1 VTDQRK
7 KMDLIDNLFKILILR
22 RIIIRSSIIIFSL
35 FSGFY
40 CLSGQV
46 TIRIFANQTPGSA
59 LFSVTGGEYKLNYF
73 PGGAETLKQGEL
85 VLILKYNERIAV
97 KTIKSTGFICDSV
110 LLSDITGN
118 SAFTLR
124 HNSQVPVRQSY
135 SGDLK
140 CFTDFG
146 TLIFLNTLDIDSY
159 IAGVVRTEG
168 GSGRSMEYLKTQAVI
183 ARTYMYKYF
192 SKHAA
197 DKYNLCDN
205 THCQAFNGVVN
216 DSLIR
221 KAVEGTK
228 GQVIL
233 TKDSVLIIS
242 AFHSNCG
249 GETSASEDVWLTG
262 HSYLKSISDPYCR
275 TSPNAR
281 WRKSYS
287 TGEWISYL
295 NRSGLDQKPEKI
307 SSLNFT
313 QSARV
318 KEYRVGSFSMP
329 LIQIRSDLGL
339 RSTYFSVIAEQDS
352 VVLEG
357 KGYGHGV
364 GLCQEGAMEM
374 ADRGFDYKKIIE
386 FYYPGVIIT
395 DIQNCREH

>member
-1 VTDQRK
+1 MT
-7 KMDLIDNLFKILILR
+7 
-22 RIIIRSSIIIFSL
+22 
-35 FSGFY
+35 
-40 CLSGQV
+40 GQV
-46 TIRIFANQTPGSA
+46 TIRIFANQTPESA
-59 LFSVTGGEYKLNYF
+59 LFSVTGGEYKLNFF
-73 PGGAETLKQGEL
+73 PGGAETLKRGEL
-85 VLILKYNERIAV
+85 VLILKYDERIAV
-97 KTIKSTGFICDSV
+97 KTIKSPGFICDSV

-124 HNSQVPVRQSY
+124 LNSQVPERQSY

-140 CFTDFG
+140 CFADFG
-146 TLIFLNTLDIDSY
+146 TLVFLNTLNIDSY

-183 ARTYMYKYF
+183 ARTYMHKYF

-197 DKYNLCDN
+197 DRYNLCDN

-221 KAVEGTK
+221 KAVEATK

-262 HSYLKSISDPYCR
+262 QSYLKSISDPYCR
-275 TSPNAR
+275 NSPNAR

-287 TGEWISYL
+287 TGDWISYL
-295 NRSGLDQKPEKI
+295 NRSGLEVKPEKI
-307 SSLNFT
+307 SSLNFS
-313 QSARV
+313 QSTRL
-318 KEYRVGSFSMP
+318 KEYCVDSFSIP

-357 KGYGHGV
+357 KGYGHGA

-374 ADRGFDYKKIIE
+374 AARGFDYIKIIE